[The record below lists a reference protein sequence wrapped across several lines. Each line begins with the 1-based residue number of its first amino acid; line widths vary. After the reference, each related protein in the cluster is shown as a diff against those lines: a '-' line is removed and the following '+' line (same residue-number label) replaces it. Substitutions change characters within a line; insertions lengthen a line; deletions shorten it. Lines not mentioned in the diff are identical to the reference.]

1 MHNLKP
7 WAGALYPPSRFFM
20 RTRKQIEQDGARKDI
35 LILECVLDC
44 RSLLEKLVK
53 AQSKQRKASKR
64 GKDSGTSG

>member
-1 MHNLKP
+1 
-7 WAGALYPPSRFFM
+7 M
-20 RTRKQIEQDGARKDI
+20 RTRKEIEQNGARKDI